1 MKTRLFMAL
10 SALSLFL
17 GASSACAE
25 LVRVTYAGI
34 VGYGYDETGLF
45 GSPETDLESEST
57 KLLLYLM
64 TTEDFTTEQVMDI
77 QTFLVADLR
86 WMEVFHLSPRRLR
99 SMGTALQSKDVG
111 ELTWNDD
118 GDTLG
123 SGAYYAVLGTIND
136 MDDFVTT
143 NTGALTTTLNHNS
156 TYTVLPTDQQGA
168 YFNFNGVIAGIP
180 LAFVNAHGEGDI
192 LV

>member
-1 MKTRLFMAL
+1 
-10 SALSLFL
+10 
-17 GASSACAE
+17 
-25 LVRVTYAGI
+25 
-34 VGYGYDETGLF
+34 
-45 GSPETDLESEST
+45 
-57 KLLLYLM
+57 
-64 TTEDFTTEQVMDI
+64 
-77 QTFLVADLR
+77 
-86 WMEVFHLSPRRLR
+86 
-99 SMGTALQSKDVG
+99 MGTALQSKDVG

-192 LV
+192 LSVTVTVSVPEPSTWAMVLIGFAGLSYAGYRTSHRTGATAG